1 MSAAPAQYS
10 AVTVKWTVTG
20 GPMKGASRL
29 MQGPEFTLGRSPD
42 SDFVIVN
49 DPRVSRNHARVVTS
63 VGGYELLALNER
75 NPVQVNG
82 REISR
87 HRLSD
92 GDVVQIGA
100 TEIRFNLISGRGDP
114 QLALVNGGGGGAA
127 VTSVGNGAWGGGF
140 IGGGQTAARP
150 VARPAGGG
158 GFKSPVPTRF
168 LIYGVIALVGYLLFF
183 TDSPIKKKEQQIRT
197 EQQIQA
203 DIEAAN
209 KLREASEASETRKT
223 EMNITLRQAQENYVR
238 GFRDFRKGQYERALT
253 SFQACLALNPEHAL
267 CNRYL
272 RLTQRKF
279 DELVQYEMVLGRK
292 YRDQNQFQACRA
304 SFRNVMVMVKDA
316 NSKTFQEAK
325 ANYDACAALME
336 GRY

>member
-1 MSAAPAQYS
+1 MSTAPAQFS
-10 AVTVKWTVTG
+10 APMAKWTVIE
-20 GPMKGASRL
+20 GPMKGTSRL
-29 MQGPEFTLGRSPD
+29 MQGPEFNLGRSPD
-42 SDFVIVN
+42 CDFVIVN
-49 DPRVSRNHARVVTS
+49 DPRVSRTHARVITS
-63 VGGYELLALNER
+63 VSGYEVIALNER

-82 REISR
+82 RDVTR
-87 HRLSD
+87 QRLGD
-92 GDVVQIGA
+92 GDEVQIGS
-100 TEIRFNLISGRGDP
+100 TVLRFTLVNARGGGDP
-114 QLALVNGGGGGAA
+114 HLALVNHGGGGGAA
-127 VTSVGNGAWGGGF
+127 VAGAGPGNWS
-140 IGGGQTAARP
+140 GQTAARTM
-150 VARPAGGG
+150 RPPKAAGG

-168 LIYGVIALVGYLLFF
+168 VIYGVIGLVVYLVFF
-183 TDSPIKKKEQQIRT
+183 TGSPLKKKEQQIRT

-209 KLREASEASETRKT
+209 KLREASEASETRKV

-238 GFRDFRKGQYERALT
+238 GFRDFRKGQYERALI

-279 DELVQYEMVLGRK
+279 DELVQYDIVLGRK
-292 YRDQNQFQACRA
+292 YRDQNQYQACRA

-325 ANYDACAALME
+325 ANYDACNALME